1 MLIGLNICGCLHRRK
16 TMRHVRII
24 WLLILTLSLFG
35 YGASAQDTSNKWR
48 LEFNGRA
55 DAAGEIVI
63 QITVPESQSWRIT
76 VEIPK
81 GMSENT
87 IAKLVKNTL
96 KAQLPKDVFKIER
109 DDWEDVLIKKRMGSD
124 NFKVMIIANTAKGVK
139 LDLEKE

>member
-1 MLIGLNICGCLHRRK
+1 
-16 TMRHVRII
+16 MRHVRII
-24 WLLILTLSLFG
+24 WLLILTLSLFA

-55 DAAGEIVI
+55 DASGELVI

-96 KAQLPKDVFKIER
+96 KAQLPKDAFKIER

-139 LDLEKE
+139 MDLEKE

>member
-1 MLIGLNICGCLHRRK
+1 
-16 TMRHVRII
+16 MRHVRNI
-24 WLLILTLSLFG
+24 WLLILTLSLFA

-55 DAAGEIVI
+55 DASGEIVI

-139 LDLEKE
+139 MDLEKE

>member
-1 MLIGLNICGCLHRRK
+1 
-16 TMRHVRII
+16 MRHVRNI
-24 WLLILTLSLFG
+24 WLSILTLSLFA

-55 DAAGEIVI
+55 DASGEIVI

-96 KAQLPKDVFKIER
+96 KAQLPGDVFKIER

-124 NFKVMIIANTAKGVK
+124 NFEVMIITNTVKGVEI
-139 LDLEKE
+139 DLEKE

>member
-1 MLIGLNICGCLHRRK
+1 
-16 TMRHVRII
+16 MRHVRNI
-24 WLLILTLSLFG
+24 WLLILTLSLFA

-55 DAAGEIVI
+55 DASGELVI

-96 KAQLPKDVFKIER
+96 KEQLPKDVFKIER

-124 NFKVMIIANTAKGVK
+124 NFEVMIIVNTVKGVEI
-139 LDLEKE
+139 DLEKE

>member
-1 MLIGLNICGCLHRRK
+1 
-16 TMRHVRII
+16 MRHVRNI
-24 WLLILTLSLFG
+24 WLLILTLSLFA

-55 DAAGEIVI
+55 DSSGEIVI

-96 KAQLPKDVFKIER
+96 KAQLPGDVFKIER

-124 NFKVMIIANTAKGVK
+124 NFEVMIIANTVRGVEM
-139 LDLEKE
+139 DLEKE

>member
-1 MLIGLNICGCLHRRK
+1 
-16 TMRHVRII
+16 MRHVRNI
-24 WLLILTLSLFG
+24 WLLILTLSLFA
-35 YGASAQDTSNKWR
+35 YGASAHDTSNKWR

-55 DAAGEIVI
+55 DASGEIVI

-124 NFKVMIIANTAKGVK
+124 NFKVMIIANTVKGVK
-139 LDLEKE
+139 MDLEKE

>member
-1 MLIGLNICGCLHRRK
+1 
-16 TMRHVRII
+16 MRHVRII
-24 WLLILTLSLFG
+24 WLLILTLSLFA

-55 DAAGEIVI
+55 DASGEIVI

-124 NFKVMIIANTAKGVK
+124 NFKVMIIANTVKGVK
-139 LDLEKE
+139 MDLEKE